1 MSTIGFKQPLYM
13 LPFEYREAFQKP
25 EVTRK

>member
-1 MSTIGFKQPLYM
+1 MSTIGFNQPLYM
-13 LPFEYREAFQKP
+13 LPFEYREALQSP